1 MPRVPAPP
9 IGTVASVQ
17 TGRIAPLGPDGVP
30 SAFVKAPVAGA
41 VRGRGTRPGRGDEQ
55 ADRTVHGGP
64 EKAVYG
70 YAGRHYPAWAA
81 DYPGHAD
88 LFRPGGFGAEPDQ
101 SMALK
106 RRTCASATAT
116 GSAAPCCR
124 SANLANHASS
134 SRCVSPTTGCRRRW
148 CVRSERAGTTGSWF
162 RACYRQATTC
172 SSRIGQIL
180 DSISAAWFGS
190 STATRRPSTNSRRW
204 ATMAGLASSLRSDA
218 QRRLDT
224 A

>member
-41 VRGRGTRPGRGDEQ
+41 VVVGELGLAGDEQ

-88 LFRPGGFGAEPDQ
+88 LFRPGGFGENLTIDG
-101 SMALK
+101 LEETDLCVGDCH
-106 RRTCASATAT
+106 RI
-116 GSAAPCCR
+116 GSAVLQVCQPRQPCFKFALR
-124 SANLANHASS
+124 FAD
-134 SRCVSPTTGCRRRW
+134 SRMPKAM
-148 CVRSERAGTTGSWF
+148 VRTQRAGWY
-162 RACYRQATTC
+162 YRVLVPGMLQAGDHVFLEDRPNPGFDFGRLVRIVYRHQAT
-172 SSRIGQIL
+172 IDEL
-180 DSISAAWFGS
+180 KAL
-190 STATRRPSTNSRRW
+190 